1 MGFVMLYQQ
10 SLRDGRM
17 DILNSSPWSKLSL
30 AAQFAAA
37 GGIVMAAAAIF
48 GGFFI
53 SGRIEDAIVRN
64 TANATA
70 LYMESFVAPLKQDLA
85 AKADLSAASR
95 AEIRR
100 LLDETSLG
108 ERVVSFKI
116 WGKGGLVIE
125 ASNEALIGQRFAPTE
140 NLKSA
145 WNGEV
150 SADFNDIGDEEDVAE
165 QALGLPLLEI
175 YAPIRELNTGRVI
188 AVGEFYEV
196 AIQLQMD
203 LVHARRLAW
212 VTVGTAMVLIGGSLF
227 AIVLGGSRTI
237 VRQLAALRQVVERNL
252 ALRLR
257 VQGAAARFSAVN
269 DQSLRR
275 IGADLH
281 DGPAQLMGFAAL
293 RLDSLRRE
301 VEGKKA
307 QAMVDEVAQAV
318 RDSILEI
325 RNISRGLSLPDIE
338 FRPLPDILQGLAE
351 THFVRTG
358 ASVSVECS
366 PKEFRDVPI
375 SVKICCFRF
384 VQEGLNNSWRHA
396 EGKDQA
402 VTLRIIGDEL
412 RLCVLDRGPGYANLP
427 IHIDGELDG
436 LGLAGLTDRVESLGG
451 HIEAANRSG
460 GGGAS
465 LCMELDLNG
474 AA

>member
-1 MGFVMLYQQ
+1 MNFIGLAA
-10 SLRDGRM
+10 
-17 DILNSSPWSKLSL
+17 WSKLSL
-30 AAQFAAA
+30 VGQFAVA
-37 GGIVMAAAAIF
+37 GGIVMAIAAII
-48 GGFFI
+48 GGFFV
-53 SGRIEDAIVRN
+53 SGRVEDAIVRN

-85 AKADLSAASR
+85 TTADLSATSR

-108 ERVVSFKI
+108 RRVVSFKI

-125 ASNEALIGQRFAPTE
+125 ASNTALIGQRFTPTD
-140 NLKSA
+140 NLKLA
-145 WNGEV
+145 WQGDV
-150 SADFNDIGDEEDVAE
+150 QADFNDTGDEEDVAE

-175 YAPIRELNTGRVI
+175 YVPIHETNTGRVI

-196 AIQLQMD
+196 AAQLQSD

-212 VTVGTAMVLIGGSLF
+212 ATVAAAVSLIGGSLF
-227 AIVLGGSRTI
+227 AIVLRGSQTI
-237 VRQLAALRQVVERNL
+237 DRQVSSLRQVVERNL

-293 RLDSLRRE
+293 RLDGLRRE
-301 VEGKKA
+301 VPGKKA
-307 QAMVDEVAQAV
+307 QAMVAEVAQAV

-338 FRPLPDILQGLAE
+338 TRPLGDILQGLAE
-351 THFVRTG
+351 AHFVRTG
-358 ASVSVECS
+358 APVGVDCD
-366 PKEFRDVPI
+366 PKDQPDVPI

-384 VQEGLNNSWRHA
+384 VQEGLNNSWHHA
-396 EGKDQA
+396 DGKGQD
-402 VTLRIIGDEL
+402 VCLRIENHQL
-412 RLCVLDRGPGYANLP
+412 RLCVLDRGPGYATLP
-427 IHIDGELDG
+427 LAIEDDVNG

-451 HIEAANRSG
+451 HVEMGNRPG
-460 GGGAS
+460 LGGAS
-465 LCMELDLNG
+465 LCMELDLKG